1 MPDQNKTSPYA
12 LIGGEAT
19 LDSLVEAFYGY
30 VKNHSDLTHLFPDDL
45 TETKDKQ
52 KKFLTQFFGGPQAY
66 TEEYGHPRLRLR
78 HMPFVI
84 SPVQADAWLACME
97 KAMDDVHLSGDI
109 REFMMQRLTLTAHHM
124 VNHASAPR

>member
-66 TEEYGHPRLRLR
+66 TEEYGHPRLRL
-78 HMPFVI
+78 VT
-84 SPVQADAWLACME
+84 C
-97 KAMDDVHLSGDI
+97 HLSLALFKRMLGLPVWKKRWTTCI
-109 REFMMQRLTLTAHHM
+109 YQVIF
-124 VNHASAPR
+124 VNL